1 MTASK
6 HPQEEAEA
14 MVSSQS
20 MVPRSVL
27 QELLGDIGDGVIL
40 TDAQERV
47 VFLNPAAR
55 KLLDL
60 PDRDLGAVYF
70 EDICHLVNVKTGRPY
85 LDPLARA
92 MRKKHSVGL
101 ARNIGILRGAQQI
114 FLSAT
119 CSPILSSE
127 GEVVGCSVIFRDIT
141 HMRQLEMKIELDHI
155 YMRAVFSAAKVG
167 LCVLDES
174 GAIVNINDAGL
185 EMMETTYPKVY
196 GQQFGDAFRCENSYE
211 KGCGHGSLCPLC
223 PIRRNIEAAMMDDD
237 FTSEF
242 TASMHSRMRSEP
254 IWLKIFVSQTAT
266 ENKKQIVLS
275 LIDDSV
281 RKKRE
286 QALEDARQRAESV
299 SRRKSEFL
307 ANMSHEIRTPI
318 NGMNGMIELTLHT
331 ELTEEQ
337 RENLV
342 SARQCSEDLLRV
354 INDIL
359 DFSKMEHGRLELEHI
374 GFDLHENL
382 RRICRVHSK
391 ILRRKG
397 LYFQPPRYADIP
409 RLVRGDPMRF
419 RQILH
424 NLLTNATKFTEEG
437 GVTVTA
443 SCGTRRG
450 QPSLEITVRDTGIG
464 MSVEEQ
470 QKLFQPFSQVDGSIT
485 RRFGGSGLGLT
496 IVKKLIVL
504 MGGEIEVHSAPTIGS
519 VFSFWLPLEEAD
531 AVEEE
536 LQNRSVFLNPHFEQR
551 NTGQGKV
558 PPGQQPVPKINPV
571 KAEQD
576 DLGDIRSLLAYCEG
590 KLEDGNAD
598 TSAETGADH
607 PEQQGGISK

>member
-1 MTASK
+1 MHGIPERNRITRSPSLDIIVENTRLIRLYHGHREFRARIVIYNSVVLSDTIIANGVFITCK
-6 HPQEEAEA
+6 CKVNPYHPILKINIRHVVHRDSEC
-14 MVSSQS
+14 S
-20 MVPRSVL
+20 RLTCKVL
-27 QELLGDIGDGVIL
+27 IYP
-40 TDAQERV
+40 
-47 VFLNPAAR
+47 VFLIQR
-55 KLLDL
+55 T
-60 PDRDLGAVYF
+60 R
-70 EDICHLVNVKTGRPY
+70 CNVH
-85 LDPLARA
+85 A
-92 MRKKHSVGL
+92 
-101 ARNIGILRGAQQI
+101 
-114 FLSAT
+114 
-119 CSPILSSE
+119 
-127 GEVVGCSVIFRDIT
+127 
-141 HMRQLEMKIELDHI
+141 
-155 YMRAVFSAAKVG
+155 
-167 LCVLDES
+167 
-174 GAIVNINDAGL
+174 
-185 EMMETTYPKVY
+185 
-196 GQQFGDAFRCENSYE
+196 
-211 KGCGHGSLCPLC
+211 
-223 PIRRNIEAAMMDDD
+223 
-237 FTSEF
+237 
-242 TASMHSRMRSEP
+242 
-254 IWLKIFVSQTAT
+254 
-266 ENKKQIVLS
+266 
-275 LIDDSV
+275 
-281 RKKRE
+281 
-286 QALEDARQRAESV
+286 
-299 SRRKSEFL
+299 
-307 ANMSHEIRTPI
+307 
-318 NGMNGMIELTLHT
+318 
-331 ELTEEQ
+331 
-337 RENLV
+337 
-342 SARQCSEDLLRV
+342 
-354 INDIL
+354 
-359 DFSKMEHGRLELEHI
+359 KMEHGRLELEHI